1 MLDAV
6 STCPASRFERE
17 KEETQLAASVGGLAV
32 LRFSILVTAKWEA
45 AETEDAERRAEL
57 HTELSDLRGLYFEK
71 LDQIAMTFG
80 VEQAMKAKEEVEGKF
95 KTIRDIKEAMT
106 PTNAGQIYL

>member
-1 MLDAV
+1 M
-6 STCPASRFERE
+6 PN
-17 KEETQLAASVGGLAV
+17 
-32 LRFSILVTAKWEA
+32 
-45 AETEDAERRAEL
+45 AEL
-57 HTELSDLRGLYFEK
+57 NCTPSF
-71 LDQIAMTFG
+71 QTFG